1 MPTIRQLS
9 PSLINKIAAGE
20 VIERPASVVKELL
33 ENSVDAGAT
42 DIEISMESGG
52 LDLIRISDNGCGIDA
67 EQVPLAVASH
77 ATSKL
82 ETADDL
88 FDVHTLGFRG
98 EALASIAEV
107 SHMTLRTRTSD
118 SESGTELNV
127 KGGVAEPLLPVGCPV
142 GTTIEIRHLFF
153 NTPVR
158 RKFLRTPQTEASHI
172 TEAFT
177 RIALAFPHVS
187 MRLLSGSR
195 VSFDLPATD
204 SWSDRIR
211 AFFGDEVADALI
223 PVDSHQEQ
231 TRVSGFVTDPSV
243 SRSNVRMQYLF
254 LNGRHIRD
262 RSLQHAL
269 GEAYRG
275 LLMVGRYPVCFLRL
289 EIPPQMVDVNVHPTK
304 MEVRFQEGGKIYSHL
319 LQTLRHQFLTTDL
332 TARVRTPGPT
342 PTFAGQSASVAPNNA
357 FNPTVAGSTAR
368 SDDRWNDFSRMS
380 RIGPTTEPL
389 QTIGPPRLDFA
400 DPKPA
405 LAEFRPFP
413 ETRSPLDVAVSNYTF
428 PRTVTNPSVE
438 TEESGIPQEL
448 PPGAESWSGAVTSS
462 DATASDDE
470 EVSPA
475 ASRPVEPAYPLPSS
489 NYQGAGSHLGF
500 QIHNRYL
507 VTQDEH
513 GMVLIDQHA
522 LHERILYEQLRMKTE
537 SKTLECQQLLV
548 PEPLDLTPSEAAAA
562 LDSREL
568 LAQIGIHIEPF
579 GGGTVLMTSY
589 PAMLAKIRPA
599 ELLRQVLEPL
609 MSGGKE
615 PSARELLDELLNM
628 MACKAAIKAG
638 DKLSSEEITALLEQ
652 RYHYQDTHHCPHGR
666 PTALYFSREQ
676 LDKMF
681 KRI

>member
-1 MPTIRQLS
+1 MPTIRQLP

-52 LDLIRISDNGCGIDA
+52 LDLIRISDNGCGIESD
-67 EQVPLAVASH
+67 QVSLAVASH

-82 ETADDL
+82 ESADDL

-98 EALASIAEV
+98 EALASMAEI
-107 SHMTLRTRTSD
+107 SHLTLRSRTAG

-127 KGGVAEPLLPVGCPV
+127 KGGIAESLQPVGCPV

-177 RIALAFPHVS
+177 RIALAFPQVS
-187 MRLLSGSR
+187 MRLISGSR
-195 VSFDLPATD
+195 VTFDLPATD
-204 SWSDRIR
+204 SWSDRIC

-223 PVDSHQEQ
+223 PVDSQQDQ
-231 TRVSGFVTDPSV
+231 TRVRGFVTDPSV
-243 SRSNVRMQYLF
+243 SRANVRMQYLF

-304 MEVRFQEGGKIYSHL
+304 MEVRFQEGGKIYSQL

-332 TARVRTPGPT
+332 TARVRTPGPNST
-342 PTFAGQSASVAPNNA
+342 LAAQAASTSPTG
-357 FNPTVAGSTAR
+357 GSQMATSPSDRA
-368 SDDRWNDFSRMS
+368 DDRWNDYGRMT
-380 RIGPTTEPL
+380 RLGPSSIP
-389 QTIGPPRLDFA
+389 QPASGPPRLEFGD
-400 DPKPA
+400 KPS
-405 LAEFRPFP
+405 LSEFRPFP
-413 ETRSPLDVAVSNYTF
+413 ETRSPLGVALSNFVRPNMSNSAAATEDM
-428 PRTVTNPSVE
+428 PS
-438 TEESGIPQEL
+438 
-448 PPGAESWSGAVTSS
+448 GAEKWNAENPQDDTTTGLDERQVGGNAMSTDEGIQQL
-462 DATASDDE
+462 DAGHS
-470 EVSPA
+470 
-475 ASRPVEPAYPLPSS
+475 LPSS
-489 NYQGAGSHLGF
+489 SHLGF
-500 QIHNRYL
+500 QVHNRYL

-522 LHERILYEQLRMKTE
+522 LHERILYEQLRLKTE
-537 SKTLECQQLLV
+537 TRTLESQQLLV
-548 PEPLDLTPSEAAAA
+548 PEPLDLTPAEAAAA
-562 LDSREL
+562 LDSRDL
-568 LAQIGIHIEPF
+568 LAQIGIQVEPF
-579 GGGTVLMTSY
+579 GGDTVLMTSY
-589 PAMLAKIRPA
+589 PAMLANMRPA
-599 ELLRQVLEPL
+599 ELLRQVIEPL

-615 PSARELLDELLNM
+615 PSARELLDDLLHM
-628 MACKAAIKAG
+628 IACKAAIKAG
-638 DKLSSEEITALLEQ
+638 DKLTSEEITALLEQ
-652 RYHYQDTHHCPHGR
+652 RYQYQDTHHCPHGR
-666 PTALYFSREQ
+666 PTALYFSRDQ

-681 KRI
+681 KRT